1 MRRFSA
7 LVFAIPLLAALP
19 GCVAPQNT
27 PARDTGAVSV
37 FDDENIEKDALD
49 RINNGHG
56 GNIHVNATSFNR
68 RLLLTG
74 EVPSAA
80 SKAEIEKLV
89 AGVPKVR
96 AVSDEL
102 VVADIS
108 GVSTRTV
115 DSWITSD
122 VKHRLRG
129 STVFDSSQIKAVAE
143 SGTVFLMGNVSRR
156 QGAVAAEIASTTSRV
171 QRVVLVFDY
180 LD

>member
-1 MRRFSA
+1 MRRFSS
-7 LVFAIPLLAALP
+7 LVFALPFLVALP

-27 PARDTGAVSV
+27 PARDSGAVSV
-37 FDDENIEKDALD
+37 FDDENIEKDALA

-56 GNIHVNATSFNR
+56 GNIHVNVTSFNR

-80 SKAEIEKLV
+80 SRAEIEKLV
-89 AGVPKVR
+89 AGVPKLR
-96 AVSDEL
+96 ALSDEL
-102 VVADIS
+102 VVSDIS
-108 GVSTRTV
+108 GVASRTT

-122 VKHRLRG
+122 VKRRLRG

-156 QGAVAAEIASTTSRV
+156 QGAAAAEIASTTNRV
-171 QRVVLVFDY
+171 QRVVLLFDY
-180 LD
+180 ID